1 MGAKVNVRGE
11 PLRVLSLHVLL
22 GVLVRVEMDNRSL
35 LKSGQQDRAKSS
47 CKLLMHLYQCCP
59 GKVASSDGKSRPL
72 NVLWPVLPGNDLK
85 SRGRKWSPERS
96 IRTRHSEG

>member
-47 CKLLMHLYQCCP
+47 CKLLMHLY
-59 GKVASSDGKSRPL
+59 L
-72 NVLWPVLPGNDLK
+72 Y
-85 SRGRKWSPERS
+85 
-96 IRTRHSEG
+96 